1 MKYVVIHRITTAGFN
16 LENLNLTF
24 KFQHGERMHL
34 KRLKLAI
41 KYKQKRV
48 RRRDQEIMKL
58 GSDKAEAEERKIFFL
73 S

>member
-1 MKYVVIHRITTAGFN
+1 MKYVVIHRMTTAGFN

-48 RRRDQEIMKL
+48 R
-58 GSDKAEAEERKIFFL
+58 
-73 S
+73 

>member
-1 MKYVVIHRITTAGFN
+1 
-16 LENLNLTF
+16 
-24 KFQHGERMHL
+24 MHL

-48 RRRDQEIMKL
+48 RRRDQEIIKL
-58 GSDKAEAEERKIFFL
+58 GSDKAETEERKIFFL